1 MSLSMVRLV
10 LAQAAVALAVVCG
23 SGGRPALAAPIIDA
37 FVIGDIFG
45 TPVYRVTGSG
55 FGPNSSVTIQSDENG
70 IEGFFTSRIDV
81 QADRSGRI
89 INDDLMKKTAACF
102 ITIVAI
108 QGDTVFS
115 NIVHL
120 DKPDCTPPSVTGQL
134 NQPPGERPGIF
145 IQGDRF
151 TPFMDVF
158 IVIYVENGPVLTEG
172 AATPDQ
178 DGRFNANV
186 LSFGPEACGRRI
198 VVRVTDESTSVV
210 APELF
215 LQAGPC

>member
-1 MSLSMVRLV
+1 MTPSMVRVV
-10 LAQAAVALAVVCG
+10 LAQSAVALAVLCG
-23 SGGRPALAAPIIDA
+23 SGGRPALAAPSIDA

-45 TPVYRVTGSG
+45 TPVYRVAGSG
-55 FGPNSSVTIQSDENG
+55 FSPNSSVTIQADENG

-81 QADRSGRI
+81 QADRRGRI

-102 ITIVAI
+102 ITVVAI

-115 NIVHL
+115 NVVHL
-120 DKPDCTPPSVTGQL
+120 DKPDCVPPSVTGELIQS
-134 NQPPGERPGIF
+134 PGDRPGIF
-145 IQGDRF
+145 IRGDRF
-151 TPFMDVF
+151 TPFMDVS
-158 IVIYVENGPVLTEG
+158 IVIYVENGPVLSEG

-178 DGRFNANV
+178 DGRFTANV
-186 LSFGPEACGRRI
+186 LSFGPEACGQRI

-215 LQAGPC
+215 LQADPC